1 MKLVFTGIQWCGKGT
16 QARLMADKYGFRV
29 LEMGTEFRR
38 VVSSGTELWNTLK
51 DIMEK
56 GDQVNW
62 ELGRKVM
69 EEAIANCKDEKVIYD
84 GFIRNSWNIE
94 VFDELVPN
102 YQVVLFHLSEEKSK
116 QRLLGR
122 MFNPK
127 TGETFMSGITHDPK
141 TGDELITRS
150 DDNEEGIVKRIDL
163 YREVTLPIVEEQ
175 IKQWKV
181 IEINADQSVEEVFG
195 ELEQKLH
202 LN

>member
-16 QARLMADKYGFRV
+16 QARLLAEKHGFRV

-38 VVSSGTELWNTLK
+38 VVSNGTELWNTLK
-51 DIMEK
+51 EIMER

-69 EEAIANCKDEKVIYD
+69 EEAIANCKDGKVIYD

-94 VFDELVPN
+94 VFDKLVPN

-127 TGETFMSGITHDPK
+127 TGETFMSGTTHDPK

-150 DDNEEGIVKRIDL
+150 DDNEEGIIKRIDL
-163 YREVTLPIVEEQ
+163 YREITFPIVEDQ

-181 IEINADQSVEEVFG
+181 IEINADQSVEEVFL